1 MGSIWFPLQ
10 AVREESSCLQVA
22 RQRHKGVLF
31 DNWHDED
38 TRSMGIDRAEWSDL
52 EAVSVPMDRG
62 DALCFTQ
69 LTPHRA
75 LRNTS
80 DVVRWSMDLCYEATE
95 TVTDS
100 GKQYGFVARSDDSRG
115 LWGRWDALP
124 VRFYLFERGVMWL
137 NRSV

>member
-1 MGSIWFPLQ
+1 MAP
-10 AVREESSCLQVA
+10 
-22 RQRHKGVLF
+22 QRYKGVLF

-38 TRSMGIDRAEWSDL
+38 TGFTGIDRAEWSDL

-80 DVVRWSMDLCYEATE
+80 DVVRWSMDLRYEAT
-95 TVTDS
+95 DG
-100 GKQYGFVARSDDSRG
+100 GKQYGFVA
-115 LWGRWDALP
+115 
-124 VRFYLFERGVMWL
+124 
-137 NRSV
+137 